1 MREQQPLIPLSD
13 PLAENRAL
21 GHRLHSALLRVV
33 ESGWY
38 IQGRE
43 GEHFEQEFG
52 AWLGGVGC
60 AGVANGTEA
69 LTLAL
74 WALGV
79 GPGDRVLTVSHTAVA
94 TVAAIEQLGARVVFV
109 DIDSRTRCM
118 SIESLNRAPLEGVRA
133 IVPVHLYGHPASM
146 AQLMAFARAHNLVVV
161 EDCAQAHGATIDGVA
176 VGNFGDAAAFSFYP
190 TKNLGA
196 LGDGG
201 AVVSRNGDVVEKV
214 KQLRQ
219 YGWRDRYISA
229 LPGMNSRLD
238 EMQAAVLREK
248 LPQLD
253 LRNRRRIAIAQAY
266 TEALASSGLT
276 APSSA
281 AGVGHVYHLY
291 VVESSRRQA
300 FGEYMHA
307 HGCATGIHYPQPVHT
322 QPAYA
327 NRCESTDLTNT
338 ERLCQRIVT
347 LPLYP
352 ELSDSQVEIVCTALR
367 GWKES

>member
-1 MREQQPLIPLSD
+1 MREQQTLIPISD

-21 GHRLHSALLRVV
+21 GARLDRALQRVV
-33 ESGWY
+33 HSGWY
-38 IQGRE
+38 IQGGE
-43 GEHFEQEFG
+43 GEAFEQEFG
-52 AWLGGVGC
+52 RWLGGAYC

-69 LTLAL
+69 ITLAL

-79 GPGDRVLTVSHTAVA
+79 GRGDKVLTVSHTAVA
-94 TVAAIEQLGARVVFV
+94 TVAAIEQLGAQVVFV
-109 DIDSRTRCM
+109 DIDPRTRCM

-133 IVPVHLYGHPASM
+133 IVPVHLYGHPAPM

-161 EDCAQAHGATIDGVA
+161 EDCAQGHGATIDGVA

-201 AVVSRNGDVVEKV
+201 AVVSRRVEIIEKV

-219 YGWRDRYISA
+219 YGWRERYISA
-229 LPGMNSRLD
+229 LQGMNSRLD
-238 EMQAAVLREK
+238 ELQAAILREK
-248 LPQLD
+248 LLQLD
-253 LRNRRRIAIAQAY
+253 SRNHRRIAIAQDY
-266 TEALASSGLT
+266 TQALASSGLT

-291 VVESSRRQA
+291 VVESGCRDA
-300 FGEYMHA
+300 FCGYMRSQ
-307 HGCATGIHYPQPVHT
+307 GCATAIHYPVPVHA

-327 NRCESTDLTNT
+327 GRCQSTDLTNT
-338 ERLCQRIVT
+338 ELLCQRIVT
-347 LPLYP
+347 ISLYP
-352 ELSDSQVEIVCTALR
+352 ELSDGQVETVCAALR